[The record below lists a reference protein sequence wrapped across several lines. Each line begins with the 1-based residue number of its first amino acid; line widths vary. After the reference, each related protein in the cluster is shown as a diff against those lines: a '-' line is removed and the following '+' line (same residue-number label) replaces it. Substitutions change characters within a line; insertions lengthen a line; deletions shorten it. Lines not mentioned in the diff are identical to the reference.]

1 MGVVVSLDKEI
12 GKPALEKLT
21 ALVVDDLR
29 EVNSLIVHHMESQVD
44 LIPQLARHLIAAG
57 GKRLRPILTLASAK
71 MCGYKG
77 GNRHV
82 SLAACVEFIHT
93 ATLLHDDVVD

>member
-29 EVNSLIVHHMESQVD
+29 EVNSLIVHHMESQAD
-44 LIPQLARHLIAAG
+44 
-57 GKRLRPILTLASAK
+57 T
-71 MCGYKG
+71 
-77 GNRHV
+77 
-82 SLAACVEFIHT
+82 HT
-93 ATLLHDDVVD
+93 HKHMGHKTRE